1 MTQQYR
7 VARLVRNPAIM
18 DAAKKRLTIF
28 CTLIFFV
35 LVFFASELCVHVL
48 LIPSE
53 MFGLGESDGAALDLF
68 IHELAELLVVD
79 GIFWMYRA
87 K

>member
-1 MTQQYR
+1 
-7 VARLVRNPAIM
+7 VILAAAR
-18 DAAKKRLTIF
+18 KRLTIF

-35 LVFFASELCVHVL
+35 VLFFASELCVDLL

-53 MFGLGESDGAALDLF
+53 VFGLDLAGGAALDLVV
-68 IHELAELLVVD
+68 HELSELIVID

-87 K
+87 KET